1 MMKCLVM
8 DESRGSCR
16 VEHNRYFGKN
26 KYLFTFIFFSSAGL
40 LLEDQDY
47 ISQHV
52 QVRTQMQEQTMN

>member
-1 MMKCLVM
+1 M
-8 DESRGSCR
+8 ERNS
-16 VEHNRYFGKN
+16 YFGKN
-26 KYLFTFIFFSSAGL
+26 NYLFIFFSSAGL